1 MPEQVSRF
9 RRDDKQTCQAR
20 EYGSLDNLAAH
31 VEYVLAR
38 CVRQAEEISKKVRA
52 FRSLPARLRPTALRE
67 LKDNIKALETGVVRH
82 GQEASVFTS
91 EMRGLTHEL
100 FGRSLPV
107 STNATTAPLMITA
120 SLITGRLDER
130 PVRAQHQA
138 IRRSPNLLQ
147 GRDKGDVGIVRGFR
161 LVHAPYHSC
170 NKAR

>member
-100 FGRSLPV
+100 FGQPAPPLTCLLGEPSLL
-107 STNATTAPLMITA
+107 S
-120 SLITGRLDER
+120 
-130 PVRAQHQA
+130 
-138 IRRSPNLLQ
+138 
-147 GRDKGDVGIVRGFR
+147 
-161 LVHAPYHSC
+161 
-170 NKAR
+170 

>member
-91 EMRGLTHEL
+91 EMRGL
-100 FGRSLPV
+100 RSEQCTGSVQRPA
-107 STNATTAPLMITA
+107 STQIRQARGARGSPRAGATSSAPWCKPCA
-120 SLITGRLDER
+120 
-130 PVRAQHQA
+130 
-138 IRRSPNLLQ
+138 
-147 GRDKGDVGIVRGFR
+147 
-161 LVHAPYHSC
+161 
-170 NKAR
+170 

>member
-20 EYGSLDNLAAH
+20 EYGSLDNMAAH

-82 GQEASVFTS
+82 GGQPASAELRPRAPSCGRERKRRFASPHCPPLDDGPVAQQ
-91 EMRGLTHEL
+91 LTD
-100 FGRSLPV
+100 R
-107 STNATTAPLMITA
+107 
-120 SLITGRLDER
+120 ER
-130 PVRAQHQA
+130 R
-138 IRRSPNLLQ
+138 
-147 GRDKGDVGIVRGFR
+147 
-161 LVHAPYHSC
+161 
-170 NKAR
+170 